1 MATVYL
7 KDTPEFRLSAKAQKK
22 SCEVLWMMMFKAW
35 SHLDNLNGEK
45 SMIKAALS
53 EASIATVYLRD
64 RPEFMLC
71 AKAQKKSWEVLWMIM
86 FKAWFHLENL
96 NGEKSMMKAALS
108 ETNIATVYLRDRSE
122 SMLSATANKNCCQ

>member
-1 MATVYL
+1 
-7 KDTPEFRLSAKAQKK
+7 
-22 SCEVLWMMMFKAW
+22 MMMFRAW
-35 SHLDNLNGEK
+35 FHLDNLNGEK
-45 SMIKAALS
+45 STMKAALS
-53 EASIATVYLRD
+53 KTSIATVYLRD

-71 AKAQKKSWEVLWMIM
+71 AKAQKKSCKVLWMII

-122 SMLSATANKNCCQ
+122 SMLSAMAKKSCCR

>member
-1 MATVYL
+1 
-7 KDTPEFRLSAKAQKK
+7 
-22 SCEVLWMMMFKAW
+22 MFKVW

-45 SMIKAALS
+45 SMMKAALS
-53 EASIATVYLRD
+53 ETSIATVYLRD

-71 AKAQKKSWEVLWMIM
+71 AKAQKKSCEVLWMII
-86 FKAWFHLENL
+86 FKAWFHLKNL

-122 SMLSATANKNCCQ
+122 SMLSATANKNSSQ